1 MIQDKAQPEENDAE
15 PSFEG
20 RSASRAVTLYWI
32 IWVTAFGR
40 VGKRSPALLGCGKE
54 LSLPTL
60 TYEPRLV
67 VNRLVVRGT
76 PQI

>member
-1 MIQDKAQPEENDAE
+1 MIQDKAQPEENGE

-54 LSLPTL
+54 LSLLPAI

-67 VNRLVVRGT
+67 ANRLAARGT